1 MSTFCAKSEIKQNCK
16 KKKSVILLLFIYYS
30 VHLYSELAFI
40 LYFIYVFIIVCAFII
55 KYFYI
60 AVNYFILAIVI
71 LVLQL
76 EFMVARQHV

>member
-1 MSTFCAKSEIKQNCK
+1 MCLLSVPKVKLNRIA